1 MGLFDH
7 SASPKSKLQQ
17 QTEKEARKRE
27 KVELQEAKAKA
38 KREADAKEAAA
49 QAAKKARWRQWSSNG
64 SLQGSSQGSSQS
76 ASPQDPTASV
86 AQREIAPSSREQEEE
101 QLQRATAASQEE
113 QRQQNSNG
121 CAGTSGDVVMLSDD
135 DNDSGLQAALAN
147 SITEA
152 RGGGNGSCSGH
163 GADADETSE
172 PPISPQPPQEEES
185 SGPPPSPP
193 QPAEA
198 STPRPGQP
206 PKLPLADL
214 GSGSETEEEE
224 HGEWRSVEMA
234 RRNVGRRV
242 EVYWDFQQQW
252 YSAKITAV
260 GEVSKQTG
268 RVRAFVQYDDGQSQ
282 WERLW
287 EMNYRF
293 LADSAVGASGVSEGL
308 VKVEEKQ
315 DGPRLSRR
323 VAQQQL
329 NSRTEIA
336 QLTKVPDSLSRLV
349 VVELHC
355 GTGRLSRAFYINH
368 YCKVKMVDKDV
379 SNVEWDTEQQGVTVI
394 KRDIDEMKDDEIVE
408 LLRGANILW
417 VAPSCKR
424 MSNQTAG
431 EEQRGEY
438 KGVGHGGEGATP
450 QGKASDAHVLKV
462 LQILTIARGMPGHDI
477 KIVMENPANAGLEKL
492 VGPGGMFEH
501 KMKQLHLTK
510 VVVNY
515 CAKLASYPWKPTVLF
530 TNSDSMIELYGNGQM
545 QRPSSHLHAEL
556 SKNPVEA
563 AAYPPLWAEEWAKL
577 LVGDAKKVRA
587 EQAWQKAPNDSR
599 CSL

>member
-1 MGLFDH
+1 M
-7 SASPKSKLQQ
+7 
-17 QTEKEARKRE
+17 
-27 KVELQEAKAKA
+27 
-38 KREADAKEAAA
+38 
-49 QAAKKARWRQWSSNG
+49 
-64 SLQGSSQGSSQS
+64 
-76 ASPQDPTASV
+76 

-113 QRQQNSNG
+113 QRQQHSSG
-121 CAGTSGDVVMLSDD
+121 CAGTSGDGVMLSDD
-135 DNDSGLQAALAN
+135 DNDSGLQAAVAN

-152 RGGGNGSCSGH
+152 RGSCSGH
-163 GADADETSE
+163 GADGDADETSE

-368 YCKVKMVDKDV
+368 HCKVKMMDKDV

-515 CAKLASYPWKPTVLF
+515 WAKLASYPWKPTVLF

-545 QRPSSHLHAEL
+545 QRPTSHLHAEL